1 MFAAVLLTALLSA
14 VVLGMVISIR
24 GGPRASRRLRWAVFG
39 LTLTVIAALT
49 PFTVEDSG
57 ASSLYLLGVPAVAA
71 AVPLVADLT
80 GFARLAADLCG
91 AAVMVHAFVAFARQG
106 RGTPAPPVPTE
117 RLVVSGAYR
126 FVRNPMYVAVVALV
140 LGQVL
145 LFASWALLAYLVL
158 IAVAMDVFVRT
169 YEEPTLR
176 ATYGPAY
183 DEFRE
188 AVPRWLP
195 RVTPWRDSD
204 SVGNHSG
211 E

>member
-1 MFAAVLLTALLSA
+1 MKDTSAALGSLVYLGLAPGTVCGLVPWLITRWERPADPVA
-14 VVLGMVISIR
+14 VVDGI
-24 GGPRASRRLRWAVFG
+24 
-39 LTLTVIAALT
+39 
-49 PFTVEDSG
+49 G
-57 ASSLYLLGVPAVAA
+57 AI
-71 AVPLVADLT
+71 LVA
-80 GFARLAADLCG
+80 CG